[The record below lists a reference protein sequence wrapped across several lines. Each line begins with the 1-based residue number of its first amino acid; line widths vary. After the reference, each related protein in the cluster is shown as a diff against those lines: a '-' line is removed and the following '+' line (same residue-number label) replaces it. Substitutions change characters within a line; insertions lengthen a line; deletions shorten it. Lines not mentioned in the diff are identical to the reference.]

1 MQQKDS
7 DAPLWATVSTVMLLI
22 ACICTP
28 HDWHSGNRIL
38 AIGDSLPAL
47 HRSEGEERFVGSV
60 RIGQMILLRLI
71 RGLRD
76 VLPYL
81 LMASLIGEGLIAF
94 LAMFTFPPLSLL
106 MVFVALG
113 SLAVFVLIRWCLE
126 RLSAGLERLLG
137 LSEAA
142 AEG

>member
-1 MQQKDS
+1 
-7 DAPLWATVSTVMLLI
+7 
-22 ACICTP
+22 
-28 HDWHSGNRIL
+28 
-38 AIGDSLPAL
+38 
-47 HRSEGEERFVGSV
+47 
-60 RIGQMILLRLI
+60 MILLRLI

-113 SLAVFVLIRWCLE
+113 SLAVFVLIRWSLE
-126 RLSAGLERLLG
+126 RLSVGLERLLG
-137 LSEAA
+137 LGEAA